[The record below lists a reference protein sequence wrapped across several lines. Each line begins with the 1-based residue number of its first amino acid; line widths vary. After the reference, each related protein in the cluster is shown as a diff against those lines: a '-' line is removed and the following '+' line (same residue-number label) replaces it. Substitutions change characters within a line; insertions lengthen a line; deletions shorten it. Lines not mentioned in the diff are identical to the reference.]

1 MKSKLTFIH
10 ALSPL
15 HAGTGQGVGV
25 IDLPI
30 AREKATNIPYLPGSS
45 VKGSL
50 RDEFN
55 PPKDEKDAESEAEKK
70 AIREQKDLRDRIFG
84 PEKIDGN
91 NGYAGAI
98 QFTDQTLLCLPVRSL
113 AGTFAYVTSPY
124 ILKRL
129 KRDAD
134 LDSTFNPPNIPGDKK
149 CVVASDV
156 LIIVNNEIC
165 LEDLDLQAN
174 TDKDKVWANWLKDKI
189 FTDSTW
195 QQHFADRFCI
205 VSDNVFSFFLNTATE
220 VTARIKLQDDT
231 KTTQQGALWYEE
243 SLPTESILFGL
254 ALAFPNNSTGLNE
267 TQIFKAVSDKLEKP
281 LQFGGNATVGRGLCQ
296 VKLVDISASQTGTNS
311 GAK

>member
-45 VKGSL
+45 VKGSV

-55 PPKDEKDAESEAEKK
+55 PNSSDDEATKK
-70 AIREQKDLRDRIFG
+70 QKVGLQNQIFG
-84 PEKIDGN
+84 PEDAS
-91 NGYAGAI
+91 YAGAV

-129 KRDAD
+129 KRDAN
-134 LDSTFNPPNIPGDKK
+134 LTFTVPNISSDKK
-149 CVVASDV
+149 CVVAGNV
-156 LIIVNNEIC
+156 LKIIPTANDIC
-165 LEDLDLQAN
+165 LEDLDLVAEATPD
-174 TDKDKVWANWLKDKI
+174 TDWAKDLKSKI
-189 FTDSTW
+189 FTDITW

-205 VSDNVFSFFLNTATE
+205 VSDNVFSFLLNTATE

-254 ALAFPNNSTGLNE
+254 ALAFPNNSTAMTEL
-267 TQIFKAVSDKLEKP
+267 QIFKAVSDKLVKP

-296 VKLVDISASQTGTNS
+296 VKFFDIPANQAVTNS

>member
-55 PPKDEKDAESEAEKK
+55 EEED
-70 AIREQKDLRDRIFG
+70 IRNKIFG
-84 PEKIDGN
+84 PESKDITDN

-129 KRDAD
+129 KRDANLSED
-134 LDSTFNPPNIPGDKK
+134 KCNLSSISDDKCRITADSALKLTDTK
-149 CVVASDV
+149 
-156 LIIVNNEIC
+156 LC
-165 LEDLDLQAN
+165 LEDLDLEFEAN
-174 TDKDKVWANWLKDKI
+174 EAVWAAWLKDKI
-189 FTDSTW
+189 FADTTW
-195 QQHFADRFCI
+195 RDLFVERFCI
-205 VSDNVFSFFLNTATE
+205 VSDNVFGFLLNTATE
-220 VTARIKLQDDT
+220 VTARIKIQNDT
-231 KTTQQGALWYEE
+231 KTTEKGALWYEE

-254 ALAFPNNSTGLNE
+254 ALAFPNKE
-267 TQIFKAVSDKLEKP
+267 TKKSDGNVFTPKEIFDAIEAKLDKP
-281 LQFGGNATVGRGLCQ
+281 LQFGGNATVGRGICQ
-296 VKLVDISASQTGTNS
+296 VRLAEIVENVASASGGN
-311 GAK
+311 